1 MIFLQQNLDKVYEFG
16 NGKVFLVLYIL
27 LIDPLFVK
35 YLKLNYILESNMG
48 IFSYFLNLFCLG
60 NIFDAQRPGAEPPS
74 RLCTYRFSIQ

>member
-60 NIFDAQRPGAEPPS
+60 NIFDAQRLAHQPLG
-74 RLCTYRFSIQ
+74 RLCRTWF